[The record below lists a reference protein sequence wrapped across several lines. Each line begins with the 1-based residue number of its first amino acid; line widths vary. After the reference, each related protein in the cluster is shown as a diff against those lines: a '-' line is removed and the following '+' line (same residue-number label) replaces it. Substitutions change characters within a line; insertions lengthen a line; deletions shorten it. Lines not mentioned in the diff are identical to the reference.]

1 MSHLNAVAQFRLSND
16 YSISKLPCAPP
27 VHHQA
32 LTAPTVASSVSQ
44 SRASRPS
51 LAVASLQR
59 NGPRWPTARL
69 GAVGPRCHA
78 INQGV
83 PKFEPHRRRVNA
95 ARGGL
100 WRRDDGVLGG
110 MRRRLWSTVRLWR
123 KLATRGKGDFSHEG
137 VVWKF
142 GRSVNKCKCCCKSDT
157 LRYTR
162 SYSPPLTAIGGKGIS
177 AWIL

>member
-1 MSHLNAVAQFRLSND
+1 MGIDHKNMSHLNAVAQFRLSNV

-69 GAVGPRCHA
+69 GATDQDVMQSIRAFQSLSH
-78 INQGV
+78 V
-83 PKFEPHRRRVNA
+83 
-95 ARGGL
+95 
-100 WRRDDGVLGG
+100 DDEW
-110 MRRRLWSTVRLWR
+110 MRRAEGYDGEMTGCWGGGWGDACDRQCVCDESLQLAVREIFPMRVLYES
-123 KLATRGKGDFSHEG
+123 LD
-137 VVWKF
+137 V
-142 GRSVNKCKCCCKSDT
+142 
-157 LRYTR
+157 L
-162 SYSPPLTAIGGKGIS
+162 
-177 AWIL
+177 